1 LIIKTSPDEIEN
13 YLSDAANVK
22 GFCEAVYFPENE
34 NDIKLALKDALSKN
48 APVTIAGNG
57 TGLTGARVPRGGVV
71 ISTEKMNKV
80 LEINKQEKFALIQP
94 AVILKD
100 FQETVESQG
109 LFYPPDPTE
118 RNCFV
123 GATVATN
130 SSGARTFKYGPTR
143 NYVLE
148 LRIVLSNGETLHL
161 VRGKEKA
168 GGLKLSLKTE
178 SGSSIS
184 LDLPGYTMPETK
196 HAAGYYCKN
205 DMDAIDLFIG
215 SEGTLGIITEIKLK
229 LLDLPENI
237 LSAVIFFEEED
248 EALDFIAEAR
258 RISYETRFSATQNGL
273 DAQGLEYFD
282 YNSLKFMRE
291 EYPQIP
297 EEARAAVWFEQEI
310 NSANEEALFEKWME
324 LIARFNANEE
334 TAWFASNKSDLERF
348 KDFRHAISWK
358 VSEYIARKNITKVG
372 TDIAVPGEVFK
383 SFYHEIKDK
392 VEKAGLNYIIYGHFG
407 NSHAHMNMLPEDQE
421 QFHLAKKLYME
432 ICQRAVELKGTVSA
446 EHGIGKLK
454 REYLMMMY
462 GEENIKQMARLK
474 MALDPNKL
482 LGLGNIFDEKYLA
495 D

>member
-34 NDIKLALKDALSKN
+34 NDVKNALKEALSKN
-48 APVTIAGNG
+48 TPVTVSGNG

-80 LEINKQEKFALIQP
+80 LEINKEEKYALIQP

-100 FQETVESQG
+100 FQEMVESQA

-118 RNCFV
+118 RNCFI

-148 LRIVLSNGETLHL
+148 IRVVLSNGETLHL
-161 VRGKEKA
+161 TRGKEKA
-168 GGLKLSLKTE
+168 EGLKLSLKTE
-178 SGSSIS
+178 EGSVID
-184 LDLPGYTMPETK
+184 LDIPNYSMPKTK
-196 HAAGYYCKN
+196 HAAGYYVKPG
-205 DMDAIDLFIG
+205 MDAIDLFIG

-237 LSAVIFFEEED
+237 LSAVIFFDNED
-248 EALDFIAEAR
+248 DGLNFIAGAR
-258 RISYETRFSATQNGL
+258 KLSYESRTSSDKNGL

-282 YNSLKFMRE
+282 FHSLKFMRD

-297 EEARAAVWFEQEI
+297 ESAHAAVWFEQEI
-310 NSANEEALFEKWME
+310 TSENEETLFEKWME
-324 LIARFNANEE
+324 LITEFNGNEE
-334 TAWFASNKSDLERF
+334 TAWFASNKTDLERF

-358 VSEYIARKNITKVG
+358 VSEYIARKGITKVG
-372 TDIAVPGEVFK
+372 TDIAVPDEAFK
-383 SFYHEIKDK
+383 GFYHELQSK
-392 VEKAGLNYIIYGHFG
+392 VENAGLNYIIYGHFG
-407 NSHAHMNMLPEDQE
+407 NSHAHLNMLPENEDQFKE
-421 QFHLAKKLYME
+421 AKKLYME
-432 ICQRAVELKGTVSA
+432 ICRRAVELKGTISA
-446 EHGIGKLK
+446 EHGVGKLK
-454 REYLMMMY
+454 KEYLMMMY
-462 GEENIKQMARLK
+462 GEENIKQMAHLK
-474 MALDPNKL
+474 MSLDPNKL
-482 LGLGNIFDEKYLA
+482 LGLGNIFDEKYLSV
-495 D
+495 